1 MAAEHEICQDVLPA
15 VLAPPGGRAL
25 AGTACLCPAPGYLQL
40 RRVEDVPAHDPLM
53 VVLDQI
59 LGELAVVLDHLFA
72 DAVLDKGLLEQR
84 ITAVFLVAQ
93 NTQQV
98 LDGPLLFSYRVQGP
112 LCLQLALDGPQGIS
126 GQIPLIDKAD
136 GLRLLLVDHR
146 PSVRALLI
154 PKHPLVL
161 HRDMAGFHGPSLP
174 PADIG
179 AGVLTFRLGEG
190 AVYGDEEL
198 ALRIDGVDIL
208 FLKDDRDT
216 QFPQFSG
223 IIEGVHRIPCE
234 PGNGFGQ
241 DHVDLSLAAHPDHL
255 EEFLPLTGGGA
266 GLALIREHLYHG
278 PAGVL
283 HDLLGV
289 VGKLVF
295 IAGELLLAVGG
306 YTAVGR
312 YPQVP
317 LLGLLLG
324 RFLLGWDHN
333 DFRGG
338 FCHGCCPPFM
348 IWPFFSRT

>member
-1 MAAEHEICQDVLPA
+1 
-15 VLAPPGGRAL
+15 
-25 AGTACLCPAPGYLQL
+25 
-40 RRVEDVPAHDPLM
+40 M

-84 ITAVFLVAQ
+84 VTAVFLVAQ

-112 LCLQLALDGPQGIS
+112 LRLQLALDGPQGVS
-126 GQIPLIDKAD
+126 GQVPLVDKAD

-146 PSVRALLI
+146 LSVRAFLI
-154 PKHPLVL
+154 SQHPLIL
-161 HRDMAGFHGPSLP
+161 HCDTSAFHRLTLT
-174 PADIG
+174 PADPA
-179 AGVLTFRLGEG
+179 AGTLALRLGEG

-223 IIEGVHRIPCE
+223 IVDRVHRISCE
-234 PGNGFGQ
+234 PGDRFGQ
-241 DHVDLSLAAHPDHL
+241 DHVDLPLTAHPDHL

-278 PAGVL
+278 PVGVL

-295 IAGELLLAVGG
+295 IAGELLLTVGG

-312 YPQVP
+312 YPQVS
-317 LLGLLLG
+317 LSRLFLGC
-324 RFLLGWDHN
+324 FLLGWDHD

-348 IWPFFSRT
+348 IWPFFSWT